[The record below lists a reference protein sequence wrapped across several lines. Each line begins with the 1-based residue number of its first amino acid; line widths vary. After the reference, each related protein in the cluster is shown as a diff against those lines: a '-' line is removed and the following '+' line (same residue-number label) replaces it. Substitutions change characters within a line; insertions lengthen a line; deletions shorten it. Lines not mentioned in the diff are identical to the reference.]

1 MNRLLTLF
9 STLCILC
16 LPLFTTSCGTT
27 QQQEEIK
34 GHLLIIGGGTTDQL
48 RRKIVELAGGP
59 EDAKILVIPFAAGDA
74 TEQAGIRE
82 SQRFRDSTGVRAD
95 FVAFERGEADLEENL
110 RKLDGITGIFFSGG
124 DQTRLTDVL
133 LGTKFLERIKEIYR
147 QGAVISGNSAGAAV
161 MSEIMITGREL
172 VNTSNVRFRFIR
184 EGNVEFTEGFGFI
197 DFAII
202 DQHFIQRSRQN
213 RLINL
218 VIEHNLPGIGIDENT
233 AVIFSG
239 GGRTFEVYGTRSV
252 MVFEPRFRTSPRTDE
267 LGNLSAD
274 AIEMRILLSGDSH
287 TLR

>member
-1 MNRLLTLF
+1 MNRLLTLL

-16 LPLFTTSCGTT
+16 LPLFTTSCSTA
-27 QQQEEIK
+27 QQQEKIK
-34 GHLLIIGGGTTDQL
+34 GHLLIIGGGTTDRL
-48 RRKIVELAGGP
+48 RNKIVELAGGID
-59 EDAKILVIPFAAGDA
+59 DAKILVIPFAAGEA
-74 TEQAGIRE
+74 AEEAGIRE

-95 FVAFERGEADLEENL
+95 FVVFEKGEADLEENL
-110 RKLDGITGIFFSGG
+110 RKLDGVTGIFFSGG
-124 DQTRLTDVL
+124 DQVPLADMLR
-133 LGTKFLERIKEIYR
+133 GTEFLERIKEIYR
-147 QGAVISGNSAGAAV
+147 EGGVISGNSAGAAV
-161 MSEIMITGREL
+161 MSEIMITGVEL

-184 EGNVEFTEGFGFI
+184 EGNVEFKEGFGFI

-218 VIEHNLPGIGIDENT
+218 VVEHNLPGIGIDENT

-239 GGRTFEVYGTRSV
+239 GSRTFEVYGTRSV
-252 MVFEPRFRTSPRTDE
+252 MVFEPRFTTTPRTDE

-274 AIEMRILLSGDSH
+274 VIEMRILLSGDSH